1 MGDAW
6 VEGILNVKVT
16 NRGEIFYGI
25 SKTKNTAVSPTAQHL
40 NEQIGRTESDVSDKS
55 IAGFGD
61 NVNREIQERYSTRDQ
76 TDAVSVREYL
86 SGMKPQ
92 PYMNDTE
99 KALLQRYQD
108 KLKDLQEKQ
117 QAVAEQDET
126 MAMQGEEQAGENV
139 EKVDESRK
147 VQYAIRDTPAE
158 SVTTIAP

>member
-1 MGDAW
+1 MVDA
-6 VEGILNVKVT
+6 
-16 NRGEIFYGI
+16 
-25 SKTKNTAVSPTAQHL
+25 
-40 NEQIGRTESDVSDKS
+40 
-55 IAGFGD
+55 
-61 NVNREIQERYSTRDQ
+61 NVNIKKDDATAKGLMDKARRAQEYAQQTNVVKGNVAQFAEDVNKKNQERYSTRDQ

-92 PYMNDTE
+92 SYMNGTE